1 MKYLKGILVVIV
13 VIGFGFFL
21 TIKDYEI
28 ARDPAWPDD
37 IKAFVNPFTN
47 RMRVVDATDNVT
59 LFYCPASDS
68 ASRPARFQRDGQSV
82 TVTFVKY

>member
-1 MKYLKGILVVIV
+1 MKYLKWVLIV
-13 VIGFGFFL
+13 VLVICLGLFL
-21 TIKDYEI
+21 SIRDYEI
-28 ARDPAWPDD
+28 ARDPAWPED

-68 ASRPARFQRDGQSV
+68 ASRPATFQRDGDSV